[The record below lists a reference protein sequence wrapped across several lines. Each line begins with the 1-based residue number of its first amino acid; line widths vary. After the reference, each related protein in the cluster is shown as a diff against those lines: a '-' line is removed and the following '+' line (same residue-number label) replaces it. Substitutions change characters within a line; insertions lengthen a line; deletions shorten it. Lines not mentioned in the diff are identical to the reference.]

1 MEVGGGEGLRGADL
15 LVQPVRSCSRLQ
27 ICVDPASSAATLLL
41 LLLLQIRLAVRKR
54 PAVSLKPLKNPSAA
68 AAAAS
73 RAVMSSQRGDEVTRR
88 CSFGARLMRHRSHL
102 ADRWAGPF
110 PDETAGINTAH
121 HQRFVI
127 ALIGHQSGR
136 DERGGKKKKKQPEKC
151 SRTFEFTFL

>member
-1 MEVGGGEGLRGADL
+1 MGGGGEGLRGADL
-15 LVQPVRSCSRLQ
+15 LVQPVRSGSRLQ
-27 ICVDPASSAATLLL
+27 ICVDPASSAAT

-54 PAVSLKPLKNPSAA
+54 PAVSLKPQKNPSA

-102 ADRWAGPF
+102 ADRWARPF
-110 PDETAGINTAH
+110 PDETAGINSAH

-136 DERGGKKKKKQPEKC
+136 DERGKKKKKKHPEKC